1 MTEATARRPG
11 ADLRS
16 DVALRLAA
24 IVASNLTRG
33 YPYHDS
39 HLFRPGDGPV
49 HPATSHPAFSNSF
62 DWHSSVHSHWTAVRL
77 LDYFAGWHPRRAGV
91 KRLTAAVARN
101 LTAQRLAAEHSY
113 LRVHP
118 SYERPYGWAWAM
130 MLAAAVRQSTFA
142 PVRPARASLR
152 RIAVWI
158 AAAALR
164 WLRTLPGPVRHGT
177 HANTAFTCGLMWDA
191 AGVLG
196 FSDLRRAIRRY
207 ARVWFAGDAGYP
219 QEWERSAHDF
229 LSPGLAEAD
238 LMRRV
243 LMPAHFRLWWR
254 RFVPG
259 SQPHRI
265 MVTPIDVPSGSDGQ
279 IAHLHGLNVSR
290 AGMLARLAVAFG
302 RHGSRAE
309 HRLSLKWLAAARR
322 LYDASVEHALGR
334 DYNLTHWLGTFTW
347 DAASSIDEAV
357 RLLGAGDV

>member
-1 MTEATARRPG
+1 MTTARRPG

-16 DVALRLAA
+16 DVAPRLAA
-24 IVASNLTRG
+24 VVASNLTRR

-39 HLFRPGDGPV
+39 HLFRAGDEAV
-49 HPATSHPAFSNSF
+49 HPAASHPAFSNSF

-77 LDYFAGWHPRRAGV
+77 LDYFAGWRAQPAAV
-91 KRLTAAVARN
+91 KRLAAAVARN
-101 LTAQRLAAEHSY
+101 LTAQRLAAERSY
-113 LRVHP
+113 LRDHP

-130 MLAAAVRQSTFA
+130 LLAAAVRRSSSA
-142 PVRPARASLR
+142 PARPARVPLCRMA
-152 RIAVWI
+152 AWI
-158 AAAALR
+158 AASALR

-177 HANTAFTCGLMWDA
+177 HANTAFACGLMWDA

-196 FSDLRRAIRRY
+196 FSDLRRAIRRC
-207 ARVWFAGDAGYP
+207 ARAWFADDAGYP
-219 QEWERSAHDF
+219 QAWERSAHDF

-238 LMRRV
+238 LMRR
-243 LMPAHFRLWWR
+243 LLTPPHFRLWWR

-259 SQPHRI
+259 SQPHRT
-265 MVTPIDVPSGSDGQ
+265 MLTPVDVPSGSDGQ

-290 AGMLARLAVAFG
+290 AGMLAHLAVAFG

-309 HRLSLKWLAAARR
+309 RRLSLGWLAAARR
-322 LYDASVEHALGR
+322 LYDASVQHALGR

-347 DAASSIDEAV
+347 DAASSIDNAV